1 MTGSRIFSVVLLCVV
16 AMSSPAVAQRP
27 QSSTSGVSFV
37 RTAIIKG
44 GEMAS
49 VTGTDFDVAQGLSV
63 VSHFP
68 KPQLSGTVS
77 PARVP
82 ADHVPVAAG
91 NEIVS
96 STFFG
101 FLGLTHRDQRLSGT
115 GVYTNTQF
123 NIEPPDQG
131 LAVGSGFVVEPVNNV
146 IAVYS
151 ATDGALKAGPEPL
164 NQFFG
169 LAPAIVRSTPLVFGP
184 DLSDPRAYFDSDTG
198 HFFIT
203 EVEIDRDPS
212 TGALASVSQ
221 IFIAVSQTND
231 PTGSWNI
238 FKLDVSN
245 DGDSIFGA
253 CPCFG
258 DQPLI
263 GADKN
268 GFYINGKKF
277 SMHDDPMLRVRVGS
291 MQHWRIV
298 NSTSEVHPFHIHQI
312 HFLAYAENGIQSDSP
327 EWLDTV
333 NVPYGGTVDLIMDFT
348 DPIIRGVSL
357 FHCHLLSHE
366 DKGMMAKILFE

>member
-1 MTGSRIFSVVLLCVV
+1 MTGRRIFSVVLLCVV
-16 AMSSPAVAQRP
+16 AMSSSALAQRP

-44 GEMAS
+44 GEMAG

-63 VSHFP
+63 DSHFP

-82 ADHVPVAAG
+82 ADHVPVVAG

-169 LAPAIVRSTPLVFGP
+169 LAPAIVRSTPPVFGP

-221 IFIAVSQTND
+221 IFIAVSQTKD

-238 FKLDVSN
+238 FKIDVSN

-268 GFYINGKKF
+268 GFYINTNAFSISALTFRGTQIYAISKHALVMPPRTFGVFFVKKRTL
-277 SMHDDPMLRVRVGS
+277 PGS
-291 MQHWRIV
+291 TR
-298 NSTSEVHPFHIHQI
+298 SG
-312 HFLAYAENGIQSDSP
+312 ENATKRSFP
-327 EWLDTV
+327 TV
-333 NVPYGGTVDLIMDFT
+333 
-348 DPIIRGVSL
+348 
-357 FHCHLLSHE
+357 
-366 DKGMMAKILFE
+366 